1 MQITLKQSEIESA
14 LKFYIESQGIKLDG
28 KVIEITFISG
38 RKNNGLSAE
47 VSIENDKGSSVKAVE
62 LPIVTKVFLGYP
74 VEVTT
79 VEHITEP
86 TESDQPIQLGPRE
99 YVEPAEDADLD
110 QVGTIGDTTP
120 VLSANIFEPKE
131 DDTPPI
137 EVAPKQKV
145 VSLFA

>member
-14 LKFYIESQGIKLDG
+14 LKFYIEGQGIQLNG

-47 VSIENDKGSSVKAVE
+47 VSIENDKGASFKLAAI
-62 LPIVTKVFLGYP
+62 PTVTEVVLGHP

-86 TESDQPIQLGPRE
+86 DEPSQPIQLGPRE
-99 YVEPAEDADLD
+99 YVELAEDADLD
-110 QVGTIGDTTP
+110 QVSTVDDTPP